1 MSKITVW
8 TSKGKWSEEVTG
20 CDKIHLMKHAIKKE
34 AEKFRDAPKS
44 KKGGELEI
52 TDVERCL
59 LCHKD
64 GTTAYFTKHWSG
76 IQIDNKRIDLSNIL
90 DYYNNI
96 DNDKLNEYIRE
107 QKFSHANFFTIK
119 LSTLKEMAEEEKTMT
134 KLYEQLIKLAEVP
147 EKGVERLMFMFEEE

>member
-1 MSKITVW
+1 MINKTIYNISKTSRCVGNRIKPMSKITVW

-34 AEKFRDAPKS
+34 AEKFRDAHKS
-44 KKGGELEI
+44 KKGGELEF

-59 LCHKD
+59 LCYKD

-96 DNDKLNEYIRE
+96 DYDILNEYIRG
-107 QKFSHANFFTIK
+107 QTQDRRKPPRTSGN
-119 LSTLKEMAEEEKTMT
+119 
-134 KLYEQLIKLAEVP
+134 
-147 EKGVERLMFMFEEE
+147 